1 MTTADT
7 CRVYWN
13 IHRKQWS
20 VQRKG
25 PKGWRVALTTPA
37 LALAECSFSVSQAGR
52 NRVLRE
58 KRKNVHAFVVGKL
71 LASGSSPSIEISGAQ
86 PVTYSPY
93 RAGHFYLGND
103 TAKRIEA
110 AYFALFTPDRKVFC
124 AIAQYARILV
134 VPVVITKETAR
145 CALSSE
151 TPS

>member
-1 MTTADT
+1 M
-7 CRVYWN
+7 YWN
-13 IHRKQWS
+13 LHRKQWS
-20 VQRKG
+20 VQKKG
-25 PKGWRVALTTPA
+25 PNGWRVALTTPT

-58 KRKNVHAFVVGKL
+58 RKKNVHAFIVGKL
-71 LASGSSPSIEISGAQ
+71 LASGWSSSKEISGGQ
-86 PVTYSPY
+86 FVTYNPY

-103 TAKRIEA
+103 TSKRIEA